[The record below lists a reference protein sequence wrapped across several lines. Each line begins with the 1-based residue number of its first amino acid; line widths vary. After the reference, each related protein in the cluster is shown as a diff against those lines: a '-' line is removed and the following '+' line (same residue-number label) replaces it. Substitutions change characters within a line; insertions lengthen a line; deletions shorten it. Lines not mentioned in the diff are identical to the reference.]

1 MPNGGKTSR
10 AAWAVALALG
20 TVSAAQAAAT
30 VYSTTQTIATP
41 GVTAFNAE
49 FTIDTAGPYVA
60 SLFDLDIGVPFSFIE
75 FGVSALGGGTLGSV
89 ISGSGSTN
97 FTATPGNYV
106 ANIVAV
112 PGTLPGTNGLA
123 ASTFSANVSLVPEPE
138 TWAMML
144 IGAGLVG
151 WQLRRKVR
159 LSAASRFV

>member
-1 MPNGGKTSR
+1 MPNVGR
-10 AAWAVALALG
+10 LFQAAWAVALALG

-30 VYSTTQTIATP
+30 VYFTTKTIATP
-41 GVTAFNAE
+41 GVTAFNTP

-75 FGVSALGGGTLGSV
+75 FGVSAAGGDTLGSV

-97 FTATPGNYV
+97 FTATPGNYF

-112 PGTLPGTNGLA
+112 PGTLGTNGLV
-123 ASTFSANVSLVPEPE
+123 ASTFSANVTLVPEPE

-144 IGAGLVG
+144 IGVGLVG
-151 WQLRRKVR
+151 WQLRRKLR
-159 LSAASRFV
+159 LSAASRLL